1 MKKWK
6 AVLFVMSG
14 IVIGAMVASFWI
26 MQIMAAATNFDRLV
40 LGSANY
46 GEDPSTTSD
55 IVLQNDETITNYTDG
70 TIGFGSATVST
81 TGDVTAGTSLTLG
94 AQAHKE
100 YVTKV
105 TLTTAQVLALYTTP
119 ISLVATPG
127 ANKAII
133 FLDALILVDYVSAA
147 YDGVDAAEDL
157 IISYTDGSG
166 EVVAEIET
174 TGFIDQA
181 TDQLRYVTPSAGADG
196 ANNAYIVP
204 VSNAA
209 MVISLLA
216 GNIATGNSPIDIV
229 IHYKVVATD
238 L

>member
-6 AVLFVMSG
+6 AIAYVLSG

-55 IVLQNDETITNYTDG
+55 IVLQNDEVITNYTDG
-70 TIGFGSATVST
+70 TVGFGSATVST

-100 YVTKV
+100 YVTKI

-133 FLDALILVDYVSAA
+133 FLDALMLLDYVSAA
-147 YDGVDAAEDL
+147 YDGVHADEDL
-157 IISYTDGSG
+157 IISYTNGSG
-166 EVVAEIET
+166 EVVATIET
-174 TGFIDQA
+174 TGFVDQVN
-181 TDQLRYVTPSAGADG
+181 DELRYVTPSAGADAADNG
-196 ANNAYIVP
+196 YIIP

-209 MVISLLA
+209 LVISLKT